1 MISRRIVWRVRELC
15 SLCNDHVFNCCAPP
29 PQLRRHVVIALRHQP
44 RRFWSRLYFIS
55 LYSTTMPSEL
65 LHAPPLYTL
74 VGIYRL
80 LTDPQIRGP
89 VLDKVKHASV
99 RGLIVGLIYAIVSW
113 RPLRWFIKR
122 FLVGGEWT
130 LFGFRKVKEVVEEH
144 GNGKVKFRGIEFDI
158 VLCMSE
164 PLVDSDDRYPPI
176 DIVTAN
182 IKHPSFLRIQEPQAS
197 SVESICIDS
206 GITSKTSSIL
216 ESSKC
221 PTTSSDKADTKGYI
235 EEWANP
241 PRAVSGEV
249 ANGHSAGPKWIS
261 WILWWP
267 TMLVLKHCQSSP
279 ISWNWSNRS
288 GFLMADFLI
297 PLSPTLPLISP
308 LFVSFLRSITTA
320 EYLHQPYF
328 ETKGMSRDEVWR
340 WVEERKWAYRGES
353 STLRSCLGSRHKM
366 EQAEAD
372 R

>member
-1 MISRRIVWRVRELC
+1 MYLIAVP
-15 SLCNDHVFNCCAPP
+15 HP

-197 SVESICIDS
+197 SVESIRIDS
-206 GITSKTSSIL
+206 RITSKTSSIL

-267 TMLVLKHCQSSP
+267 TMLVLKHCQSP
-279 ISWNWSNRS
+279 YLMELVELIWISDGRLPNS
-288 GFLMADFLI
+288 LI
-297 PLSPTLPLISP
+297 ANTTSHLTTLCLILEVNYYRRVPTSAV
-308 LFVSFLRSITTA
+308 FRN
-320 EYLHQPYF
+320 
-328 ETKGMSRDEVWR
+328 KGDVT
-340 WVEERKWAYRGES
+340 G
-353 STLRSCLGSRHKM
+353 
-366 EQAEAD
+366 
-372 R
+372 